1 MTDRDKQLHFKMI
14 MAVIALRT
22 VLTPAGRKELYLWG
36 WGKPELGLSEGG
48 FAGREGTE
56 ELSRKGGN
64 SMFKGTEVGTSKGGN
79 QYIGV
84 VHCGH
89 PMVVCAVGKK
99 GGGLARW
106 PKTRLRGPRLFC

>member
-1 MTDRDKQLHFKMI
+1 M
-14 MAVIALRT
+14 
-22 VLTPAGRKELYLWG
+22 
-36 WGKPELGLSEGG
+36 SEGG

-89 PMVVCAVGKK
+89 PMVVCAVGKR
-99 GGGLARW
+99 GGGVSEMA
-106 PKTRLRGPRLFC
+106 KNQIKGT